1 MIANLQSA
9 VRLIGGAKM
18 KGLIG
23 RKIGMTQIFTE
34 EGIVIPVTVVEAG
47 PNYVT
52 QIKTMENDG
61 YTAIQVGFEDKKS
74 KRVNK
79 PVKGHYEKAGV
90 SPKKI
95 VKEFTVDDVSGYSI
109 GQEIKADIFNAGE
122 KIDVAGTSKGKG
134 TQGPIKR
141 HNQSRGPETHGS
153 KYHRGPGSLGASSYP
168 ARVFKGQNMAGRM
181 GNEKVTVQNLEVVR
195 VDSERNLLLIK
206 GAVPG
211 PKRGIITIKQG
222 VKGVK

>member
-1 MIANLQSA
+1 
-9 VRLIGGAKM
+9 M

-23 RKIGMTQIFTE
+23 KKIGMTQIFTE

-52 QIKTMENDG
+52 QIKTLENDG
-61 YTAIQVGFEDKKS
+61 YTAVQIGFEDKKA
-74 KRVNK
+74 KRVIK
-79 PVKGHYEKAGV
+79 PVEGHFEKSGV
-90 SPKKI
+90 TPKRI
-95 VKEFTVDDVSGYSI
+95 VQEFVVDDAAAYSL
-109 GQEIKADIFNAGE
+109 GQEIKADIFAEGQ
-122 KIDVAGTSKGKG
+122 KVDIQGTSKGKG

-168 ARVFKGQNMAGRM
+168 ARVFKGMKMAGRM

-211 PKRGIITIKQG
+211 PRRGIITIKEA
-222 VKGVK
+222 VKVK